1 MKTGEAAKLLGV
13 DPATVRAWIN
23 HPGLSEFFS
32 SSAKGEHGGH
42 HRLLMESDVLILNTV
57 RHLRTNDDADW
68 STIAETLRSGHREQE
83 FPQNAISIDS
93 RMIPIPQAE
102 QAAKY
107 MATVAERD
115 AALAKVDELEQ
126 HLAQKEAEVK
136 ELRERLLQERL
147 ADQNKIG
154 RLEMQVEMLQ
164 KQIDELRNRKNE

>member
-1 MKTGEAAKLLGV
+1 MKTGEAAKLLGI

-23 HPGLSEFFS
+23 HPVLGEFFS
-32 SSAKGEHGGH
+32 IGAKGEHGGH
-42 HRLLMESDVLILNTV
+42 HRLLTESDILVLNTI
-57 RHLRTNDDADW
+57 RHLRTSDDADW
-68 STIAETLRSGHREQE
+68 ENIAETLRSGHRQQE
-83 FPQNAISIDS
+83 FPQNAISMDS

-107 MATVAERD
+107 LATIAERD
-115 AALAKVDELEQ
+115 AALAKVDELER
-126 HLAQKEAEVK
+126 HLTEKEAEIK

-164 KQIDELRNRKNE
+164 KQIDDLRGRSNQ